1 MLIKVLEKHVG
12 YLLVN
17 GKLMETFEKNPSG
30 GYLTRGIA
38 MVGVIVIEVPGG
50 SASLPSSVIHT
61 KRFFRECG

>member
-1 MLIKVLEKHVG
+1 
-12 YLLVN
+12 
-17 GKLMETFEKNPSG
+17 METLEKNPSG

-38 MVGVIVIEVPGG
+38 MVGVIVNDVPGG